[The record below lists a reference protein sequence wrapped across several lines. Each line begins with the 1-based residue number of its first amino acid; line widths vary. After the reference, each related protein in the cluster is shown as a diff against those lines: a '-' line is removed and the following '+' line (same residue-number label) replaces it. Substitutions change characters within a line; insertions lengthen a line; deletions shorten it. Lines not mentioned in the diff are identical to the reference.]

1 MSAWIPNREH
11 IDLLASAIDL
21 MRGKIEDHV
30 PLNLD
35 DIGQTLVDE
44 VVESVSFRYPN
55 DNVEA
60 GELPGPLDAYYLKP
74 YRHQP
79 QGFTPDAAEM
89 RQLVSCYAYQACEH
103 PGWETSTAQ
112 TWCQSLTDALG
123 KGNETGP
130 WGWDDRS
137 VALRLEQGAPFT
149 SDVYVKG

>member
-79 QGFTPDAAEM
+79 QGFTPWSPATPTRRANTPAG
-89 RQLVSCYAYQACEH
+89 RPA
-103 PGWETSTAQ
+103 P
-112 TWCQSLTDALG
+112 
-123 KGNETGP
+123 
-130 WGWDDRS
+130 R
-137 VALRLEQGAPFT
+137 RRGA
-149 SDVYVKG
+149 SR